1 MKIQLLLLPLFLF
14 MTLFA
19 NGQSINIEL
28 EKEQLLEMDRA
39 WSTAANTNDLEKL
52 WSFWAD
58 DAIILMSADITIKGI
73 DQIKSFTTQARKD
86 PNFEISWEVQGS
98 ELSDNADMGFTYGIG
113 TVRRTNST
121 GEIIST
127 TKPYLSIWRKQ
138 ADGTWKCVIEN

>member
-1 MKIQLLLLPLFLF
+1 MKIQILLLPLFLF

-86 PNFEISWEVQGS
+86 PNFEISWEVQGAEVS
-98 ELSDNADMGFTYGIG
+98 EKADMGYTFGIG
-113 TVRRTNST
+113 KVQRTNSK

-127 TKPYLSIWRKQ
+127 TKSYLTVWRKQ
-138 ADGTWKCVIEN
+138 SDGTWKGIIEN